1 MAEVSQAIGA
11 DEIAASLPRRLHAV
25 VERHVAETPD
35 HVALAEDGTAWS
47 YRDLDRHV
55 RDIARELSSFGVRAG
70 DRMMVVSENCI
81 ALAGLLLAASR
92 LDAWAIVANPRLV
105 PERSIKFVIT
115 AARGRCSL
123 RRRFQSKQPRTPRAS
138 GQQRAR
144 SARSGKSASA
154 R

>member
-1 MAEVSQAIGA
+1 VAEVSQAIGA

-92 LDAWAIVANPRLV
+92 LDAWAIVANPRLF

-115 AARGRCSL
+115 AARG
-123 RRRFQSKQPRTPRAS
+123 
-138 GQQRAR
+138 
-144 SARSGKSASA
+144 
-154 R
+154 